1 MDRIFRMMGI
11 HQPQEG
17 LFSYRVN
24 LDHRVRKDHPL
35 RRVAQVIDFTFVRAE
50 VAQFYGKNG
59 NEGVDPIILVK
70 LMFLLFIDNV
80 PSEREL
86 MERLPERLDYLW
98 FLGYNLDEE
107 TPNHSVLSKA
117 RRRWG
122 QDVFRRIFERTIQQ
136 CAEAGLLEGR
146 KIHVDSSL
154 IDANASKDAVLKSTP
169 ECIAAYKQ
177 WVAAEETKLQDTATP
192 ENYVGVNDTHVC
204 TTDPDAALVSRRGR
218 GSRATYHHHRAV
230 DDAHGV
236 ITAVETTPGSIA
248 ENHRL
253 MDLITQHEQNT
264 QQTVAT
270 VVADSKYGTADNFA
284 SCVEKDIAPHLG
296 VLADKQKD
304 HGERAGCY
312 DDKAFAY
319 DGTTDTYL
327 CPAGQ
332 TLSRR
337 RYHERRRTYEYTAA
351 TGVCAAC
358 PLRDKCTKG
367 KTGRTLQRHEQAA
380 RVEQGRQ
387 IARSPEARRDRRR
400 RHWLIEGSF
409 GRAANEHG
417 FKRSRWRRLWRQR
430 IQDWL
435 IAAVQNVKIL
445 MKAGLG
451 RAGSGTAGLPFS
463 LNVPPG
469 RTIRPRHTQT
479 SARSHQRCPSWLI
492 AFG

>member
-1 MDRIFRMMGI
+1 MMGI
-11 HQPQEG
+11 HQPQEA

-70 LMFLLFIDNV
+70 LMFLLFFDDV

-86 MERLPERLDYLW
+86 MDRLPERLDYLW
-98 FLGYNLDEE
+98 FLGYNLDEA

-136 CAEAGLLEGR
+136 CAEAGLLDGR
-146 KIHVDSSL
+146 KVHVDSSL
-154 IDANASKDAVLKSTP
+154 VDANASKDAVLKSSP
-169 ECIAAYKQ
+169 EHIAAYKQ
-177 WVAAEETKLQDTATP
+177 WVAAQETKLQDTMTP
-192 ENYVGVNDTHVC
+192 EDYVAVNDTHVC

-253 MDLITQHEQNT
+253 MALIAQHEQNT

-284 SCVEKDIAPHLG
+284 ACVDKGIAPHLG
-296 VLADKQKD
+296 VMADKQKN
-304 HGERAGCY
+304 HSERVGCY

-319 DGTTDTYL
+319 DSATDTYT

-332 TLSRR
+332 KLTRR
-337 RYHERRRTYEYTAA
+337 RYHKRRRTYEYTAA

-358 PLRDKCTKG
+358 PQRDQCTKG

-380 RVEQGRQ
+380 GVEQGRQ
-387 IARSPEARRDRRR
+387 IARSAQARRDRRR
-400 RHWLIEGSF
+400 RHWLMEGSF
-409 GRAANEHG
+409 GRAVTEHG

-435 IAAVQNVKIL
+435 IAALQNVKIL
-445 MKAGLG
+445 MKVRLG
-451 RAGSGTAGLPFS
+451 QAGSGASALQNGW
-463 LNVPPG
+463 
-469 RTIRPRHTQT
+469 RRHQG
-479 SARSHQRCPSWLI
+479 S
-492 AFG
+492 

>member
-1 MDRIFRMMGI
+1 MGI
-11 HQPQEG
+11 HQPQEA
-17 LFSYRVN
+17 LFSFRVN
-24 LDHRVRKDHPL
+24 LEHRVRKDHPL

-70 LMFLLFIDNV
+70 LMFLLFFDNV

-98 FLGYNLDEE
+98 FLGYNLDEA

-122 QDVFRRIFERTIQQ
+122 QEVFRRIFQRTIQQ
-136 CAEAGLLEGR
+136 CAEAGLVDGR

-154 IDANASKDAVLKSTP
+154 IQANASKDAVLKSSP
-169 ECIAAYKQ
+169 EHIAAYKQ
-177 WVAAEETKLQDTATP
+177 WVAAEEAKLQDTVTP
-192 ENYVGVNDTHVC
+192 EDYKAVNDTHVC

-218 GSRATYHHHRAV
+218 GSRPSYHHHRVV
-230 DDAHGV
+230 DDAQGV
-236 ITAVETTPGSIA
+236 VTAVETTPGSIA

-253 MDLITQHEQNT
+253 LALIDQHQQNT

-270 VVADSKYGTADNFA
+270 AVADSKYGTADNFA
-284 SCVEKDIAPHLG
+284 ACVEKGIAPHLG
-296 VLADKQKD
+296 VLADKQKEHSD
-304 HGERAGCY
+304 RVDCY
-312 DDKAFAY
+312 ADKDFVY
-319 DGTTDTYL
+319 DAAADTYT

-332 TLSRR
+332 KLTQR

-351 TGVCAAC
+351 SGVCAAC
-358 PLRDKCTKG
+358 LQRDKCTKG
-367 KTGRTLQRHEQAA
+367 KTGRSLQRHEQAA
-380 RVEQGRQ
+380 RVELGRQ
-387 IARSPEARRDRRR
+387 IARSPQAQKDRRR
-400 RHWLIEGSF
+400 RAWLIEGSF
-409 GRAANEHG
+409 GRAASEHG

-451 RAGSGTAGLPFS
+451 RVESGAATLRERLVFAL
-463 LNVPPG
+463 
-469 RTIRPRHTQT
+469 TQT
-479 SARSHQRCPSWLI
+479 NL
-492 AFG
+492 FGLHLP

>member
-1 MDRIFRMMGI
+1 MMGI
-11 HQPQEG
+11 HQPQEE

-24 LDHRVRKDHPL
+24 LEHRVRKDHPL

-70 LMFLLFIDNV
+70 LMFLLFFDDV

-86 MERLPERLDYLW
+86 MDRLPERLDYLW
-98 FLGYNLDEE
+98 FLGYNLDEVP
-107 TPNHSVLSKA
+107 PNHSVLSKA

-122 QDVFRRIFERTIQQ
+122 QDVFGRIFERTIQQ
-136 CAEAGLLEGR
+136 CAEAGLLDGH
-146 KIHVDSSL
+146 KVHIDSSL
-154 IDANASKDAVLKSTP
+154 VAANASKDAVLKSCP
-169 ECIAAYKQ
+169 EHIAAYKK
-177 WVAAEETKLQDTATP
+177 WVAAEEAKLQDTVTP
-192 ENYVGVNDTHVC
+192 EDYVAVNDTHVC

-218 GSRATYHHHRAV
+218 GSRPTYHHHRAI

-253 MDLITQHEQNT
+253 MDLIAQHEQNT

-284 SCVEKDIAPHLG
+284 ACIEKGIAPHLG
-296 VLADKQKD
+296 VLADQQKN
-304 HGERAGCY
+304 HSERVSCY
-312 DDKAFAY
+312 DDKAFTY
-319 DGTTDTYL
+319 DSATDTYT
-327 CPAGQ
+327 CPASQ
-332 TLSRR
+332 KLTRR

-351 TGVCAAC
+351 TGVCAVC
-358 PLRDKCTKG
+358 LQRDKCTKG

-380 RVEQGRQ
+380 GVEQGRQ
-387 IARSPEARRDRRR
+387 IARSSEARRDRRR
-400 RHWLIEGSF
+400 RHWLMEGSF

-435 IAAVQNVKIL
+435 IAAVQNLNIL
-445 MKAGLG
+445 IKAGL
-451 RAGSGTAGLPFS
+451 RQAGSGAAAVRAALTV
-463 LNVPPG
+463 VPG
-469 RTIRPRHTQT
+469 QGIG
-479 SARSHQRCPSWLI
+479 AR
-492 AFG
+492 